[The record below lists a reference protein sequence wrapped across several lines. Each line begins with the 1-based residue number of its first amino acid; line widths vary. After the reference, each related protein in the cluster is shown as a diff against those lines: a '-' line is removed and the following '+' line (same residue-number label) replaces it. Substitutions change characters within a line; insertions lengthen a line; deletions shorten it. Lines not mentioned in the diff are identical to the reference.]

1 MGTGIKNGRFNYSEK
16 KLRTKYDW
24 QKYIYTYKV
33 WGRCV
38 YNYETDDD
46 NYGRYFRKKFGKASG
61 DLIHSLS
68 YSSKILPFFTLI
80 HGVSASNNSYWP
92 EMYENMSIVR
102 KAPNLPYSYDLHK
115 PSRFGMSTSHDPN
128 LIMSP
133 IELADCIYNKKTIN
147 RYSPITMSNWLMVY
161 SKKSEFYLNKG
172 KKIFNNKNDFDFK
185 RLEIDINILIGLGK
199 FFSYKIKSACY
210 WELFLKEHKYNLG
223 LHALKFYKKSY
234 NEWSIISGISKKFYL
249 PDLTYGPQSWLRGR
263 WDDRLPA
270 IKEDI
275 DTMSKILDKFK
286 FKKINQDISEKYLKW
301 KNNQRFKITH
311 KVKKQINGL
320 LIIISKYKKQKNS
333 KLYINF
339 RQVNQ
344 SKTWVRKIINI
355 KERKIISS
363 IISNKLIKEDYPIQ
377 YYFELV
383 VRNYSSFC
391 PGLNTKISNQ
401 PYYIYDNL

>member
-1 MGTGIKNGRFNYSEK
+1 
-16 KLRTKYDW
+16 
-24 QKYIYTYKV
+24 
-33 WGRCV
+33 
-38 YNYETDDD
+38 
-46 NYGRYFRKKFGKASG
+46 
-61 DLIHSLS
+61 
-68 YSSKILPFFTLI
+68 
-80 HGVSASNNSYWP
+80 
-92 EMYENMSIVR
+92 
-102 KAPNLPYSYDLHK
+102 
-115 PSRFGMSTSHDPN
+115 
-128 LIMSP
+128 
-133 IELADCIYNKKTIN
+133 
-147 RYSPITMSNWLMVY
+147 
-161 SKKSEFYLNKG
+161 
-172 KKIFNNKNDFDFK
+172 
-185 RLEIDINILIGLGK
+185 
-199 FFSYKIKSACY
+199 
-210 WELFLKEHKYNLG
+210 LKEHKYNLG

-275 DTMSKILDKFK
+275 DTMSKMLDKFK

-311 KVKKQINGL
+311 KVNKQINGL

-344 SKTWVRKIINI
+344 SKTWVRKIINTE
-355 KERKIISS
+355 KRKIIST
-363 IISNKLIKEDYPIQ
+363 IILNKLIKEHYPIQ

-383 VRNYSSFC
+383 FRNYSSFS
-391 PGLNTKISNQ
+391 PGINSKLSNQ